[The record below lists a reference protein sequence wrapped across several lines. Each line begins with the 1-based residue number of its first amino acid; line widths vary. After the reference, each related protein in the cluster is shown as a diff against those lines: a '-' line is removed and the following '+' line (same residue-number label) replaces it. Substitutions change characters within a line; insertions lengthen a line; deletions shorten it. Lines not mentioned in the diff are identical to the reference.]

1 MTKIFCDIA
10 DINTIKKYSKKIDI
24 YGELNCPFQGFFGK
38 FAKIDKKKWS
48 SNKCGFRMFVEI
60 NQLSDLLET
69 SLTGVKSKNSS
80 AKMKPPKN
88 NYGYGY

>member
-1 MTKIFCDIA
+1 MNEAKALIFDKLE
-10 DINTIKKYSKKIDI
+10 NQNNSGIDK
-24 YGELNCPFQGFFGK
+24 LFS
-38 FAKIDKKKWS
+38 KIDKKEWS

-69 SLTGVKSKNSS
+69 SLTGLKSKNSS
-80 AKMKPPKN
+80 AKMKPPKK